1 MAEKRKML
9 VKVVK
14 SAIKRGQRH
23 VCMSYAERE
32 QTRPKCG
39 QSGQGQNG
47 HFHFR
52 IRSFAHYNK
61 ILFYYSGGF

>member
-1 MAEKRKML
+1 MTARFFRLFWRNLLPMI

-14 SAIKRGQRH
+14 AVS
-23 VCMSYAERE
+23 
-32 QTRPKCG
+32 RPVQKCG

-61 ILFYYSGGF
+61 IL